1 MRRERERGEGEGNK
15 VVIHCTEGRRTEY
28 KRRWHV
34 SHAAYFLSLL
44 LRYFTRLCDCC
55 PCVTLTM
62 ASRTASRAVLRSSFR
77 PTTTARFALPVRG
90 LRVTRGFA
98 SEAKSP
104 PQDTKS
110 APGSGNAGSPGSP
123 GSPGKSSN
131 GLLWAALAIAGA
143 GGYFY
148 LKGGDPVTS
157 KDFTPTQKDY
167 QKVYDAIA
175 HKLAD
180 ETDYDDGSY
189 GPVSPPSLSLSLQ

>member
-1 MRRERERGEGEGNK
+1 
-15 VVIHCTEGRRTEY
+15 
-28 KRRWHV
+28 
-34 SHAAYFLSLL
+34 
-44 LRYFTRLCDCC
+44 
-55 PCVTLTM
+55 M

-90 LRVTRGFA
+90 LRVARGFA

-104 PQDTKS
+104 PPQDTKS
-110 APGSGNAGSPGSP
+110 PPGSGNAGSP

-189 GPVSPPSLSLSLQ
+189 GPVIPPLSLSISLQ